1 MNVLAPGF
9 DNPELFGIVIPMNAA
24 HAAHLVIIPCA
35 AAKVDAPAAA
45 RDLYDSANFRHAL
58 RAAEAT
64 AADQGDTKV
73 MILSAEHGLVE
84 LDTVLAP
91 YDTKMGRKGAVAVEV
106 IIDQL
111 VSLAPA
117 TITSMLPSAYFQPI
131 WEAVTFI
138 NEEGSDEDPW
148 IALMDVYEA
157 SPGIGFQRGTSS
169 SLLRIMAA

>member
-1 MNVLAPGF
+1 MST
-9 DNPELFGIVIPMNAA
+9 A
-24 HAAHLVIIPCA
+24 HTAHLVIIPCA
-35 AAKVDAPAAA
+35 AAKVDHAAPA

-58 RAAEAT
+58 AAAEAT
-64 AADQGDTKV
+64 AADQGDTRV

-91 YDTKMGRKGAVAVEV
+91 YDTKMGQRGCIGTEV
-106 IIDQL
+106 IVDQL
-111 VSLAPA
+111 VALAPQSV
-117 TITSMLPSAYFQPI
+117 TSMLPSAYYQRV

-148 IALMDVYEA
+148 IDLMDVYEA
-157 SPGIGFQRGTSS
+157 SPGIGYQRGTAS